1 MESSE
6 VTAEVCSMA
15 AIGKR
20 IEDVLIVDDDDNIRM
35 IVEMSLE
42 GLSDWKLRQ
51 ARNGREALARIK
63 ELRPDLIL
71 LDVMMPDVTGVMLY
85 EQIKDEYGSDAPS
98 VIFMTA
104 KVQTHEVE
112 SYVAMGAIGVIMK
125 PFDPMTLPDQIEMLL
140 GLG

>member
-15 AIGKR
+15 AIGRR

-51 ARNGREALARIK
+51 ARNGREALARIE
-63 ELRPDLIL
+63 ELLPDLIL
-71 LDVMMPDVTGVMLY
+71 LDVMMYDVSIRQRFLNPLCN
-85 EQIKDEYGSDAPS
+85 QHD
-98 VIFMTA
+98 
-104 KVQTHEVE
+104 
-112 SYVAMGAIGVIMK
+112 
-125 PFDPMTLPDQIEMLL
+125 
-140 GLG
+140 